1 MTRTINIKK
10 IVSSKALTTML
21 VTIAIASV
29 VMTTVWQI
37 PQATATSLEEIK
49 VSREISAPVD
59 QIWNIVSDVD
69 NETKYWTTYK
79 NIKNINKIDNIIERE
94 VTVTAGPQNAKTHQ
108 FVTVNPEQMVI
119 QTNITEGPVTGSRVL
134 ILSPSSDINATKID
148 VLWNI
153 DMSGIPVIVKGLAKD
168 NFMKTTEEAL
178 YRIAQTVE

>member
-21 VTIAIASV
+21 VTIGIASV

-37 PQATATSLEEIK
+37 PQATAASLEEIK
-49 VSREISAPVD
+49 VSHEISAPVD

-79 NIKNINKIDNIIERE
+79 TIKNINKINNIIERE

-134 ILSPSSDINATKID
+134 TLSPSSDINATKID

-178 YRIAQTVE
+178 NRIAQTVE

>member
-1 MTRTINIKK
+1 MTRTIIIKK

-21 VTIAIASV
+21 VTIAIAFV

-37 PQATATSLEEIK
+37 PQATAASLEEIK

-79 NIKNINKIDNIIERE
+79 TIKNIIKIDNIIERE
-94 VTVTAGPQNAKTHQ
+94 VTVTAGPRNAKTHQ

-134 ILSPSSDINATKID
+134 TLSPSSDINATKID

-178 YRIAQTVE
+178 NRIAQTVE

>member
-49 VSREISAPVD
+49 VSRKISAPVD

-79 NIKNINKIDNIIERE
+79 TIKNINKIDNIIERE

-134 ILSPSSDINATKID
+134 TLSPSSDINATKID

-178 YRIAQTVE
+178 NRIAQIVE

>member
-29 VMTTVWQI
+29 VMTTLWQI
-37 PQATATSLEEIK
+37 PKAAATSLEEIK
-49 VSREISAPVD
+49 VSREIYAPVD

-79 NIKNINKIDNIIERE
+79 TIKNINKIDNIIERE
-94 VTVTAGPQNAKTHQ
+94 VTVTAGTQKAKTHQ

-134 ILSPSSDINATKID
+134 TLSPSSDINATKID

-178 YRIAQTVE
+178 NRIAQTVE

>member
-10 IVSSKALTTML
+10 IVSSKALITML

-29 VMTTVWQI
+29 VMTTVWQM
-37 PQATATSLEEIK
+37 PQATAASLEEIK

-79 NIKNINKIDNIIERE
+79 TIKNINKIDNIIERE

-119 QTNITEGPVTGSRVL
+119 RTNITEGPVTGSRVL

-178 YRIAQTVE
+178 NRIAQTVE

>member
-79 NIKNINKIDNIIERE
+79 TIKNINKIDNIIERE

-134 ILSPSSDINATKID
+134 TLSPSSDINATKID

-178 YRIAQTVE
+178 NRIAQTVE

>member
-21 VTIAIASV
+21 VTIGIASV

-37 PQATATSLEEIK
+37 LQATATSLEEIK

-79 NIKNINKIDNIIERE
+79 TIKNINKINNIIERE

-134 ILSPSSDINATKID
+134 TLSPSSDINATKID

-178 YRIAQTVE
+178 NRIAQTVE

>member
-1 MTRTINIKK
+1 MKRTINIKK
-10 IVSSKALTTML
+10 IVSSKAQTTML

-79 NIKNINKIDNIIERE
+79 TIKNINKIDNIIERE
-94 VTVTAGPQNAKTHQ
+94 VTVTAGLQNAKTHQ

-134 ILSPSSDINATKID
+134 TLSPSSDINATKID

-178 YRIAQTVE
+178 NRIAQTVE

>member
-1 MTRTINIKK
+1 MKRTINIKK
-10 IVSSKALTTML
+10 IVSSKAQTTML

-29 VMTTVWQI
+29 VMTTLWQI
-37 PQATATSLEEIK
+37 PKATATSLEEIK
-49 VSREISAPVD
+49 VNREIYAPVD

-79 NIKNINKIDNIIERE
+79 TIKNINKIDNIIERE
-94 VTVTAGPQNAKTHQ
+94 VTVTAGLQNAKTHQ

-134 ILSPSSDINATKID
+134 ALSPLYDINATKID

-178 YRIAQTVE
+178 NRIEQTIE

>member
-1 MTRTINIKK
+1 MKRTINIKK
-10 IVSSKALTTML
+10 ILSSKALTTML
-21 VTIAIASV
+21 VTVAIASV

-37 PQATATSLEEIK
+37 SQATATSLEEIK
-49 VSREISAPVD
+49 VSRKISAPVD

-79 NIKNINKIDNIIERE
+79 TIKNINKIDNIIERE

-108 FVTVNPEQMVI
+108 FVNVNPEQMVI
-119 QTNITEGPVTGSRVL
+119 QTNITEGPVTGIRVL
-134 ILSPSSDINATKID
+134 TLSPSSEINATKID
-148 VLWNI
+148 VLWSI

-178 YRIAQTVE
+178 NRIAQTVE